1 MLRPL
6 NLRRKL
12 FRFFFR
18 LFWCSVFVVVFFV
31 CSFRF
36 FCGGS
41 PITKETQAGAPGGR
55 LCVSYGRRARRRPWG
70 EGGGVKAPQGS
81 RRRARSFSGPLWLSS
96 IRPIH
101 HPLLPEY
108 LRNVTAVILD
118 EYTRIILAITALIW
132 KHVLY
137 GKLVFS
143 FFSNPGFRGV
153 MGAIALSEHAWLNE
167 EIDFV
172 NEKCNRWWL

>member
-1 MLRPL
+1 MLLLWVTGRWWFSRQGPSHSSISKYEIIFSTTTFHYWHKDASP
-6 NLRRKL
+6 NIS
-12 FRFFFR
+12 
-18 LFWCSVFVVVFFV
+18 SVFLVI
-31 CSFRF
+31 
-36 FCGGS
+36 S
-41 PITKETQAGAPGGR
+41 PIHSTMKSLKCLGIMR
-55 LCVSYGRRARRRPWG
+55 
-70 EGGGVKAPQGS
+70 
-81 RRRARSFSGPLWLSS
+81 FSGQQSQQKSSHKLILGQIWLSS
-96 IRPIH
+96 IKRIFR
-101 HPLLPEY
+101 PLLPEY
-108 LRNVTAVILD
+108 IQNTISIILD
-118 EYTRIILAITALIW
+118 EYTCIILAITALIW